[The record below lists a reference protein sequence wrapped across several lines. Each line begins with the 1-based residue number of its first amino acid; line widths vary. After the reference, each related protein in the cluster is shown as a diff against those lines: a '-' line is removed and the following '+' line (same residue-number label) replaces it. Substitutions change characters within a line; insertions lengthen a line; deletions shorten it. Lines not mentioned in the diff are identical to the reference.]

1 MLERHF
7 LEPKNMWKRIEK
19 GEVLYSPITVIRA
32 ADHVHIYLAGQVA
45 RMPTGEVVG
54 KGDMRAQ
61 IRKTCEN
68 IKTGLEFVGATFE
81 DVVRAVTYVTDI
93 EEYYRCSDE
102 RFKYFK
108 TTRPAST
115 LIQITRLGSPDCM
128 VEIEVDAIIEP
139 ERLRV

>member
-7 LEPKNMWKRIEK
+7 MQPENMWKRIEN
-19 GEVLYSPITVIRA
+19 GELLYCPVVVVRG
-32 ADHVHIYLAGQVA
+32 ADHVHVYLSGQVA
-45 RMPTGEVVG
+45 RMPSGEVVG

-61 IRKTCEN
+61 IRKICEN
-68 IKTGLEFVGATFE
+68 IKTGLETVGATSE
-81 DVVRAVTYVTDI
+81 DVVRTVTYVTDI

-108 TTRPAST
+108 TTRPTST
-115 LIQITRLGSPDCM
+115 LIQVMRLGLPDYL
-128 VEIEVDAIIEP
+128 VEIETEAIIDP